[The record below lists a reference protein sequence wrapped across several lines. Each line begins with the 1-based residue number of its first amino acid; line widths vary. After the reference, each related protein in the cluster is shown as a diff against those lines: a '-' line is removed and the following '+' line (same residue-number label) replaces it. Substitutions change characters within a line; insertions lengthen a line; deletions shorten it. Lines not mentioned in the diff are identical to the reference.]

1 MDESRAAAIVSAL
14 FGEHYAPLVRYARR
28 RLENL
33 ESAEEVVQEALMG
46 LYQNLRTGKEIQ
58 NPRAWVSCVVH
69 RQVSH
74 RLYDLRR
81 EAQALREWSQDRT
94 PGVRDWVIDNLDFHR
109 ADPREIFDVL
119 SKREEEVLFMRM
131 AAMKYREIADELR
144 ISISS
149 VNTLLARAVNKLRRA
164 AQGKFFGDV
173 NAIDGTESFPE
184 TLD

>member
-33 ESAEEVVQEALMG
+33 ESAEDIVQEALMS
-46 LYQNLRTGKEIQ
+46 LYQALRAGKQIE
-58 NPRAWVSCVVH
+58 NPRAWIFCVVH
-69 RQVSH
+69 RQVSR
-74 RLYDLRR
+74 RLYDSRR
-81 EAQALREWSQDRT
+81 ELQALRELGQNQE
-94 PGVRDWVIDNLDFHR
+94 PENPDWVLEGLDFRR
-109 ADPREIFDVL
+109 ADAREILDVL

-131 AAMKYREIADELR
+131 GAMKYREIADELR

-149 VNTLLARAVNKLRRA
+149 VNTLLARAVTKLRRA
-164 AQGKFFGDV
+164 ARGKSFGEL
-173 NAIDGTESFPE
+173 NGIDGTESLRE